1 MNLPRVTLLPRRAKP
16 FYARHPW
23 VYPGAIAGV
32 EGEPTDGCVVDL
44 VSHTGNFVARGFY
57 NGQSKLRVRLYG
69 WSPEEELD
77 RSFFRERLQTAIQ
90 FRTGTLALGGPES
103 ACRLVF
109 SESDGLSG
117 LTVDRYGSWLA
128 VQFTSL
134 AMAQRQ
140 EMLAELL
147 VELLQPRGIYL
158 RTEKGIGG
166 LEGLELQDRLLWG
179 EPPPTDLTVEEAGL
193 RFHVNIQLGQKTGF
207 FLDQRDNRPA
217 VARYAAGRRVLDMFC
232 YSGAFG
238 LFAARA
244 GARSVLGVD
253 ASEGALELARAN
265 AQGNQLADRTTY
277 LKADAFKHLQ
287 VLVEAGEQF
296 DLVIL
301 DPPKF
306 ARSRKAIDEALGG
319 YRRLQ
324 ALALRL
330 LPKDGI
336 LVTCCCSGLITQA
349 MLLELLSQL
358 GQEEKRDIQLLEMR
372 GQAPDHPVALS
383 CPETS
388 YLKCLVSRVV

>member
-1 MNLPRVTLLPRRAKP
+1 MNFPRVILLPRRAKP

-23 VYPGAIAGV
+23 VYPGAIAGI
-32 EGEPTDGCVVDL
+32 EGEPTDGGVVDL

-69 WSPEEELD
+69 WSPEAELD

-90 FRTGTLALGGPES
+90 FRTGTLALGGPAC

-117 LTVDRYGSWLA
+117 LTVDRYGAWLV

-140 EMLAELL
+140 EMIAELL

-179 EPPPTDLTVEEAGL
+179 EPPPADLTVEEAGL
-193 RFHVNIQLGQKTGF
+193 RFHVNIELGQKTGF

-244 GARSVLGVD
+244 GALSVLGVD

-265 AQGNQLADRTTY
+265 AQCNQLADRTTY

-358 GQEEKRDIQLLEMR
+358 GQEEKRNIQLLEMR